1 MWWWHRKTQISW
13 DITPGSGVIR
23 IRHHS
28 IKNTYLSYSNE
39 KRGIALYMHAWEN
52 SRELVE
58 NCPVCLVPNY
68 AIVHYMWR
76 NFSVQIHSIFFL
88 KSEDVSFSKDTLSG
102 LHLLRAFGSYYLY
115 VYCAHQWHYIQ
126 YLYVLEFQSFARV
139 LKQRE

>member
-39 KRGIALYMHAWEN
+39 KRGIVLYMHAWEN

-76 NFSVQIHSIFFL
+76 NFSVQIHCIFFKSQRMYLFL
-88 KSEDVSFSKDTLSG
+88 KIRSKAFIYYVHSAPITYMYTAHINDTTYNICM
-102 LHLLRAFGSYYLY
+102 F
-115 VYCAHQWHYIQ
+115 
-126 YLYVLEFQSFARV
+126 
-139 LKQRE
+139 